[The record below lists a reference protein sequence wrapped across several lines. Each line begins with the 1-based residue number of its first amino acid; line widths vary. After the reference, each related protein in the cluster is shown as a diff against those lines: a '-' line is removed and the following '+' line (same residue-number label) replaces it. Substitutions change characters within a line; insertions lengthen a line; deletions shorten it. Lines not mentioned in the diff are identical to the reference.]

1 MAQAKT
7 YRAIE
12 RGYDGKRLR
21 EPGDV
26 FTTDIPK
33 GTWMEEIDAKTG
45 KAIEAAEIAASQSE
59 RADPDYES
67 LNKTALTAIAAEK
80 GVPHDGLTKAELVDA
95 LNAVNRGK

>member
-1 MAQAKT
+1 MAKAKT

-12 RGYDGKRLR
+12 RGYDGKKLR
-21 EPGDV
+21 EVGEI
-26 FTTDIPK
+26 FTTDIEK
-33 GTWMEEIDAKTG
+33 GSWMEEVGDDG
-45 KAIEAAEIAASQSE
+45 KAIQAAEIAASQSE